1 MFSFWSHT
9 YTQMKP
15 KISCEENLPPSGSD
29 KQLHDTETVDLPSL
43 TEKKILT
50 DERFDNYAITKL
62 SN

>member
-1 MFSFWSHT
+1 
-9 YTQMKP
+9 MKP